1 MSTQSGDWA
10 ALDAF
15 RGIAAL
21 AMIANHA
28 AVRWVHPIDAH
39 SLSSAAFWIGGLA
52 PVLFFFASGFGAGLQ
67 HAAARGGAA
76 HRYGF
81 AAKVIV
87 LCIADQFSAGVDGR
101 FAARVDFLSFIGLSM
116 LVLEPLR
123 GMASGRTVA
132 EIGVVLV
139 IAARFGLP
147 GLLGN
152 EFDPWI
158 GQRAVPWNSY
168 PPLPWLAFP
177 LLGFALGAR
186 AAEQRAALAAPRSL
200 WALLA
205 IGAMGLAASALLASL
220 GFSVNR
226 YGKMTLAYVPIAFG
240 AIAVVGA
247 VALAWERRGLGP
259 FGRFLALR
267 GLASLLLVP
276 LHFLMIAALAPRV
289 APAEAA
295 VFAAALV
302 AVSASSLAAARAL
315 ARFGEREARGARAVA
330 LAWVCVAVAGAA
342 ALWAIANPPA
352 TPALRDG
359 ILFAGCAAFCLLL
372 VLPLRPKRAAA

>member
-1 MSTQSGDWA
+1 
-10 ALDAF
+10 
-15 RGIAAL
+15 
-21 AMIANHA
+21 
-28 AVRWVHPIDAH
+28 
-39 SLSSAAFWIGGLA
+39 
-52 PVLFFFASGFGAGLQ
+52 
-67 HAAARGGAA
+67 
-76 HRYGF
+76 
-81 AAKVIV
+81 
-87 LCIADQFSAGVDGR
+87 
-101 FAARVDFLSFIGLSM
+101 
-116 LVLEPLR
+116 
-123 GMASGRTVA
+123 
-132 EIGVVLV
+132 
-139 IAARFGLP
+139 
-147 GLLGN
+147 
-152 EFDPWI
+152 
-158 GQRAVPWNSY
+158 
-168 PPLPWLAFP
+168 
-177 LLGFALGAR
+177 
-186 AAEQRAALAAPRSL
+186 
-200 WALLA
+200 
-205 IGAMGLAASALLASL
+205 
-220 GFSVNR
+220 
-226 YGKMTLAYVPIAFG
+226 MTLAYVPIAFG